1 MYSTAARM
9 NGAQCAKVLN
19 NRFRL
24 IPLEQ
29 RHIPYTCHPLLA
41 DYNPSID
48 IPYVA
53 ISILEHLIIPFNPH
67 SFRQLTNQGRTI
79 LPAHSPVTFPTWT
92 YSLFALGSLAQIVL
106 MIDTLSLCER
116 S

>member
-9 NGAQCAKVLN
+9 NGAQCAIVVN
-19 NRFRL
+19 NRLDL

-29 RHIPYTCHPLLA
+29 DNQNTYHPLLV
-41 DYNPSID
+41 DYSPSID

-53 ISILEHLIIPFNPH
+53 ISILEHIIPFYPR

-79 LPAHSPVTFPTWT
+79 LPVHSPVTSPTWT
-92 YSLFALGSLAQIVL
+92 YSLFAPGSLAQIVP
-106 MIDTLSLCER
+106 MIDMLSLCER